1 MRIARSYLYVPGN
14 APYKIQKA
22 AASAADA
29 VIIDLEDAVP
39 WPGKDEA
46 RRSVRSWLSEQ
57 TAPTTQLW
65 VRINSGDTALEDIQ
79 ALDGV
84 NCLTGLVM
92 AKTGSGE
99 DVRRIGEVLTAR
111 GHEDLLL
118 SPLLETPS
126 AIFEARDI
134 ARQPRVLRLQIGEY
148 DLCAEA
154 GITPGRD
161 EHEVAAIRSQIV
173 LASAEAGIQPPVA
186 PVSIEIKDTEAFR
199 RSTERCAR
207 QGFVGRACIHPVQLA
222 TVHEVF
228 TPDESMVARANAV
241 LRVYDEQIEAG
252 TAVVI
257 DADGRLL
264 DEAVVR
270 HARRVLSLAAGSA
283 RELNPTT

>member
-14 APYKIQKA
+14 AADKIQKA

-39 WPGKDEA
+39 WPGKEEA
-46 RRSVRSWLSEQ
+46 RRGVRSWLSEQ

-65 VRINSGDTALEDIQ
+65 VRINSGDTAMEDIE

-84 NCLTGLVM
+84 HCLTGLVM
-92 AKTGSGE
+92 AKTGSAE

-126 AIFEARDI
+126 AIFEARNI

-154 GITPGRD
+154 GITLGTD
-161 EHEVAAIRSQIV
+161 EHEVAAIRSHVV
-173 LASAEAGIQPPVA
+173 LASAEAGIQPPAA

-199 RSTERCAR
+199 RSTQRCAR
-207 QGFVGRACIHPVQLA
+207 QGFVGRACIHPAQLA

-228 TPDESMVARANAV
+228 TPDDATVDRAIAV
-241 LRVYDEQIEAG
+241 LRLYDEQVQAG
-252 TAVVI
+252 TAVVM
-257 DADGRLL
+257 DAEGRLL

-270 HARRVLSLAAGSA
+270 HARRVLSLADRPVPELSA
-283 RELNPTT
+283 TS

>member
-14 APYKIQKA
+14 APDKIQKA

-39 WPGKDEA
+39 WPGKGEA
-46 RRSVRSWLSEQ
+46 RRGVHRWLSEQ

-65 VRINSGDTALEDIQ
+65 VRINSGDSAMEDIE

-84 NCLTGLVM
+84 RCLTGLVM
-92 AKTGSGE
+92 AKTGSAE
-99 DVRRIGEVLTAR
+99 DVRRIGGVLAAR

-118 SPLLETPS
+118 SPLLETPA
-126 AIFEARDI
+126 AIFEAREI

-154 GITPGRD
+154 GITPGVE
-161 EHEVAAIRSQIV
+161 EHEVAAIRSHVV
-173 LASAEAGIQPPVA
+173 LASAEAGIQPPAA
-186 PVSIEIKDTEAFR
+186 PVSIEIKDTEAFQ

-207 QGFVGRACIHPVQLA
+207 QGFVGRACIHPAQLA

-228 TPDESMVARANAV
+228 TPDDATVDRAIAV
-241 LRVYDEQIEAG
+241 LRLYDEQVQAG

-270 HARRVLSLAAGSA
+270 HARRVLSLADRPVPELSA
-283 RELNPTT
+283 TS

>member
-14 APYKIQKA
+14 APDKLHKA

-39 WPGKDEA
+39 WPGKDAA
-46 RRSVRSWLSEQ
+46 RKCVRSWLSKQ

-65 VRINSGDTALEDIQ
+65 VRINSGDTAMEDIE

-84 NCLTGLVM
+84 NCLTGLVL
-92 AKTGSGE
+92 AKTGSAE
-99 DVRRIGEVLTAR
+99 DVRRISDALAAR
-111 GHEDLLL
+111 GHDDLLL

-126 AIFEARDI
+126 AIFEAREI
-134 ARQPRVLRLQIGEY
+134 ARQPQVLRLQIGEY

-154 GITPGRD
+154 GITPGVE
-161 EHEVAAIRSQIV
+161 EHEVAAMRTQVV
-173 LASAEAGIQPPVA
+173 LASAEAGIQPPAA

-199 RSTERCAR
+199 LSTERCAR
-207 QGFVGRACIHPVQLA
+207 QGFVGRACIHPTQLG
-222 TVHEVF
+222 TVHQVF
-228 TPDESMVARANAV
+228 TPDQAAVERAIAV
-241 LRVYDEQIEAG
+241 LRTYDEQVEAG
-252 TAVVI
+252 RAVVI

-270 HARRVLSLAAGSA
+270 HARRVLSLAQGAPERSA
-283 RELNPTT
+283 TT

>member
-14 APYKIQKA
+14 AADKLQKA
-22 AASAADA
+22 AASSADA

-39 WPGKDEA
+39 WPGKEAA
-46 RRSVRSWLSEQ
+46 RRDVRNWLSDQ
-57 TAPTTQLW
+57 TATTTQLW
-65 VRINSGDTALEDIQ
+65 VRINSGNTAMEDIE

-84 NCLTGLVM
+84 NCLTGLVL
-92 AKTGSGE
+92 AKTGSAE
-99 DVRRIGEVLTAR
+99 DVRRISDALAAR
-111 GHEDLLL
+111 GQEDLLL

-126 AIFEARDI
+126 AIFEAREI

-154 GITPGRD
+154 GITPGAD
-161 EHEVAAIRSQIV
+161 EHEVAAIRSQVV
-173 LASAEAGIQPPVA
+173 LASAEAGIQPPAA

-199 RSTERCAR
+199 LSTERCAR
-207 QGFVGRACIHPVQLA
+207 QGFVGRACIHPAQLA

-228 TPDESMVARANAV
+228 TPDETTVERANAV
-241 LRVYDEQIEAG
+241 LRMYDEQVEAG

-270 HARRVLSLAAGSA
+270 HARRVLSLAEGPVP
-283 RELNPTT
+283 ELSTTT